1 MKKPLAGK
9 RYFEATGRRA
19 ASQGKPILHDRIA
32 RQAWPM
38 WARAAWTRG
47 WIMQPSP
54 RENTERIVCRFEQ
67 QAKREGKT
75 LQQTVTNFLKEFH
88 D

>member
-9 RYFEATGRRA
+9 RFFEAMGRRA
-19 ASQGKPILHDRIA
+19 ASQEMPFIHDRLA
-32 RQAWPM
+32 KQAWPV
-38 WARAAWTRG
+38 WARSAWARG

-54 RENTERIVCRFEQ
+54 RESTERIVCSFEQ
-67 QAKREGKT
+67 QAQREGKT
-75 LQQTVTNFLKEFH
+75 LQQTVANFLKEFH